1 MTTYTTNLKLTQPA
15 LGATGWGSTVNNGI
29 TALVDDAVAGLV
41 SVDLLAGNVTLTTAN
56 GTTDQARNMFIRA
69 FGASV
74 AQEVIVPAL
83 TKLYF
88 VVNDCTA
95 DVTFKVSGQT
105 GVAVPAGKTAVLR
118 CDGTDI
124 VPAVTFLTE
133 LTSGSTVTGTK
144 FIPTGNVTAGNGMY
158 LPTTN
163 TLAWS
168 TNGAEG
174 MRLDASGN
182 VSIGTTGGDFSRT
195 WRMVARN
202 DQDAITE
209 IGVINASTGASSA
222 ARIAKIGGTTN
233 NFANW
238 ELVENS
244 GTPYDAFFYGSAV
257 DHVRW
262 DFAGSERM
270 RITSAGNLG
279 VGASPTANERIR
291 AEGSEARIRS
301 RNSTSG
307 TEVYVGAMS
316 PDEARV
322 WASTNSP
329 LTFGTNDTERA
340 RITSAGN
347 VGIGTSSPAASLDVN
362 GGVRAIQG
370 LPTNDNSNVGF
381 SFGPDGDTGL
391 FSPTTGGSASGTLVF
406 LTNSTESARITN
418 VGDLLVGT
426 STTGGGYTTNSL
438 VTIQARTGE
447 GAQILINDSGSAQWV
462 QWQWNKGT
470 TGDNLFTEFGTE
482 GTFTG
487 RGSILYNRA
496 GGLVAYNT
504 TSDYRAKDILG
515 PVANPGA
522 TIDALKV
529 YTGKMKGATVERP
542 MLVAHE
548 AQAVAPYSVT
558 GEKDEVN
565 EDGTPK
571 YQQMDVSALVPLLI
585 AEIQSLRARVAAL
598 ESK

>member
-1 MTTYTTNLKLTQPA
+1 MANVKISNLPVAATVDGASSVPVVEGGVTKQVTFTGMLTSPA
-15 LGATGWGSTVNNGI
+15 LFASGMAAFFATPSSANLRAALTDETGSGA
-29 TALVDDAVAGLV
+29 AVFAD
-41 SVDLLAGNVTLTTAN
+41 SPTLT
-56 GTTDQARNMFIRA
+56 
-69 FGASV
+69 GA
-74 AQEVIVPAL
+74 
-83 TKLYF
+83 
-88 VVNDCTA
+88 VN
-95 DVTFKVSGQT
+95 
-105 GVAVPAGKTAVLR
+105 
-118 CDGTDI
+118 
-124 VPAVTFLTE
+124 
-133 LTSGSTVTGTK
+133 VTGTVAATK
-144 FIPTGNVTAGNGMY
+144 LIPTGNVTAGNGMY

-168 TNGAEG
+168 TNGVEG

-209 IGVINASTGASSA
+209 IGVINTSTGASAA
-222 ARIAKIGGTTN
+222 ARIAKIGGTAN

-244 GTPYDAFFYGSAV
+244 GTPYDTFFYGSAV

-340 RITSAGN
+340 RITSTGN
-347 VGIGTSSPAASLDVN
+347 VGIGTNSPAASLDVN

-391 FSPTTGGSASGTLVF
+391 FSPTTGGSASGVLVF
-406 LTNSTESARITN
+406 YSNASEVARFDGGNFIANVNGTAPTLSTNSTMSFELTSNTSLKIVVR
-418 VGDLLVGT
+418 GT
-426 STTGGGYTTNSL
+426 DGVTRSVSL
-438 VTIQARTGE
+438 TLA
-447 GAQILINDSGSAQWV
+447 
-462 QWQWNKGT
+462 
-470 TGDNLFTEFGTE
+470 
-482 GTFTG
+482 
-487 RGSILYNRA
+487 
-496 GGLVAYNT
+496 
-504 TSDYRAKDILG
+504 
-515 PVANPGA
+515 
-522 TIDALKV
+522 
-529 YTGKMKGATVERP
+529 
-542 MLVAHE
+542 
-548 AQAVAPYSVT
+548 
-558 GEKDEVN
+558 
-565 EDGTPK
+565 
-571 YQQMDVSALVPLLI
+571 
-585 AEIQSLRARVAAL
+585 
-598 ESK
+598 

>member
-1 MTTYTTNLKLTQPA
+1 MANVKISNLPVAATVDGASSVPVVEGGVTKQVTFTGMLTSPA
-15 LGATGWGSTVNNGI
+15 LFASGMAAFFATPSSANLRAALTDETGSGA
-29 TALVDDAVAGLV
+29 AVFAD
-41 SVDLLAGNVTLTTAN
+41 SPTLT
-56 GTTDQARNMFIRA
+56 
-69 FGASV
+69 GA
-74 AQEVIVPAL
+74 
-83 TKLYF
+83 
-88 VVNDCTA
+88 VN
-95 DVTFKVSGQT
+95 
-105 GVAVPAGKTAVLR
+105 
-118 CDGTDI
+118 
-124 VPAVTFLTE
+124 
-133 LTSGSTVTGTK
+133 VTGTVAATK
-144 FIPTGNVTAGNGMY
+144 LIPTGNVTAGNGMY

-209 IGVINASTGASSA
+209 IGVINTSTGASAA
-222 ARIAKIGGTTN
+222 ARIAKIGGTAN

-244 GTPYDAFFYGSAV
+244 GTPYDTFFYGSAV

-340 RITSAGN
+340 RITS
-347 VGIGTSSPAASLDVN
+347 
-362 GGVRAIQG
+362 
-370 LPTNDNSNVGF
+370 
-381 SFGPDGDTGL
+381 
-391 FSPTTGGSASGTLVF
+391 
-406 LTNSTESARITN
+406 

-598 ESK
+598 EA

>member
-1 MTTYTTNLKLTQPA
+1 MANVKISNLPVAATVDGASSVPVVEGGVTKQVTFTGMLTSPA
-15 LGATGWGSTVNNGI
+15 LFASGMAAFFATPSSANLRAALTDETGSGA
-29 TALVDDAVAGLV
+29 AVFAD
-41 SVDLLAGNVTLTTAN
+41 SPTLT
-56 GTTDQARNMFIRA
+56 
-69 FGASV
+69 GA
-74 AQEVIVPAL
+74 
-83 TKLYF
+83 
-88 VVNDCTA
+88 VN
-95 DVTFKVSGQT
+95 
-105 GVAVPAGKTAVLR
+105 
-118 CDGTDI
+118 
-124 VPAVTFLTE
+124 
-133 LTSGSTVTGTK
+133 VTGTVAATK
-144 FIPTGNVTAGNGMY
+144 LIPTGNVTAGNGMY

-168 TNGAEG
+168 TNGVEG
-174 MRLDASGN
+174 MRLDAS
-182 VSIGTTGGDFSRT
+182 
-195 WRMVARN
+195 
-202 DQDAITE
+202 
-209 IGVINASTGASSA
+209 
-222 ARIAKIGGTTN
+222 
-233 NFANW
+233 
-238 ELVENS
+238 
-244 GTPYDAFFYGSAV
+244 
-257 DHVRW
+257 
-262 DFAGSERM
+262 
-270 RITSAGNLG
+270 GNLG

-340 RITSAGN
+340 RITS
-347 VGIGTSSPAASLDVN
+347 
-362 GGVRAIQG
+362 
-370 LPTNDNSNVGF
+370 
-381 SFGPDGDTGL
+381 
-391 FSPTTGGSASGTLVF
+391 
-406 LTNSTESARITN
+406 

-487 RGSILYNRA
+487 RGSITYNRA

-598 ESK
+598 EA

>member
-1 MTTYTTNLKLTQPA
+1 
-15 LGATGWGSTVNNGI
+15 
-29 TALVDDAVAGLV
+29 
-41 SVDLLAGNVTLTTAN
+41 
-56 GTTDQARNMFIRA
+56 
-69 FGASV
+69 
-74 AQEVIVPAL
+74 
-83 TKLYF
+83 
-88 VVNDCTA
+88 
-95 DVTFKVSGQT
+95 
-105 GVAVPAGKTAVLR
+105 
-118 CDGTDI
+118 
-124 VPAVTFLTE
+124 
-133 LTSGSTVTGTK
+133 
-144 FIPTGNVTAGNGMY
+144 
-158 LPTTN
+158 
-163 TLAWS
+163 
-168 TNGAEG
+168 
-174 MRLDASGN
+174 
-182 VSIGTTGGDFSRT
+182 
-195 WRMVARN
+195 
-202 DQDAITE
+202 
-209 IGVINASTGASSA
+209 
-222 ARIAKIGGTTN
+222 
-233 NFANW
+233 
-238 ELVENS
+238 
-244 GTPYDAFFYGSAV
+244 
-257 DHVRW
+257 
-262 DFAGSERM
+262 
-270 RITSAGNLG
+270 
-279 VGASPTANERIR
+279 
-291 AEGSEARIRS
+291 
-301 RNSTSG
+301 
-307 TEVYVGAMS
+307 MS

-340 RITSAGN
+340 RITS
-347 VGIGTSSPAASLDVN
+347 
-362 GGVRAIQG
+362 
-370 LPTNDNSNVGF
+370 
-381 SFGPDGDTGL
+381 
-391 FSPTTGGSASGTLVF
+391 
-406 LTNSTESARITN
+406 

-598 ESK
+598 EA